1 MVSSDLCT
9 IAHRAMALAPSP
21 WVRHQKTGR
30 RLVRDGVVFVRQD
43 YADPGF
49 NFAAVLGRSPPL
61 AQILAVA
68 EDFYAGL
75 PGRYGIL
82 VEGDAGHPVEAE
94 LRAAGWQIA
103 EDEPA
108 LVLPRIPEPQP
119 LPPGLEIRR
128 IVKYDE
134 MLRLFEMLGAAFET
148 PWETMEKM
156 LPPPPLLADPDIS
169 QFAGICD
176 DKYVSGA
183 MSIRID
189 GVATVHG
196 VATLQAYRRRG
207 FGRALTWAA
216 AHEGAK
222 HGCTTAALR
231 AMGVSFDMYRRMGFV
246 HVCNHR
252 TYARPVAPPAN

>member
-1 MVSSDLCT
+1 MSSHLRV

-21 WVRHQKTGR
+21 WVRHQKNGR
-30 RLVRDGVVFVRQD
+30 HLVHDGVVFVRQD
-43 YADPGF
+43 YGDPGF
-49 NFAAVLGRSPPL
+49 NFAAVLGPSPPL

-75 PGRYGIL
+75 PGRHGIL

-94 LRAAGWQIA
+94 LRAAGWQVA

-119 LPPGLEIRR
+119 LPAGLEIRR
-128 IVKYDE
+128 IVEHDD
-134 MLRLFEMLGAAFET
+134 MLRLFEMMGAAFDT

-156 LPPPPLLADPDIS
+156 LPPPSLLADPDIT
-169 QFAGICD
+169 QLAGICD
-176 DKYVSGA
+176 GKYVAGA

-196 VATLQAYRRRG
+196 VATLHAYRRRG
-207 FGRALTWAA
+207 FGKALTWAA
-216 AHEGAK
+216 VHEGAR

-231 AMGVSFDMYRRMGFV
+231 AMGVSFDMYRGMGFV
-246 HVCNHR
+246 HACNHR
-252 TYARPVAPPAN
+252 TYARPAPTPAT